1 MKITKRQLMKLIME
15 SKNETEDER
24 FDRELKRYNKD
35 VANKMQLNL
44 YYYRL
49 KNSDNI
55 SELIELYNDVENN
68 ADIDEDVEEK
78 LLDSIY
84 EKYVSLGGDTSED

>member
-1 MKITKRQLMKLIME
+1 ME

-24 FDRELKRYNKD
+24 INRELKRYNKD

-68 ADIDEDVEEK
+68 VDIDEDVEEK

>member
-1 MKITKRQLMKLIME
+1 MKITKSQLMKLIME
-15 SKNETEDER
+15 SKIETEDER
-24 FDRELKRYNKD
+24 INRELKRYNKD

-49 KNSDNI
+49 NNSEDI
-55 SELIELYNDVENN
+55 SKLVELYNDVDNN
-68 ADIDEDVEEK
+68 FDIDEDVQEK

-84 EKYVSLGGDTSED
+84 DKYVSLGGDTSED

>member
-1 MKITKRQLMKLIME
+1 MKITKSQLMKLIME
-15 SKNETEDER
+15 SKIETEDER
-24 FDRELKRYNKD
+24 INRELKRYNKD

-49 KNSDNI
+49 NNSEDI
-55 SELIELYNDVENN
+55 SKLVALYNDVDNN
-68 ADIDEDVEEK
+68 FDIDEDVQEK

-84 EKYVSLGGDTSED
+84 DKYVSLGGDTSED